1 MIERRFYFSTRK
13 DRSSAATALLEVLVS
28 QGWKRTYVWS
38 DITLSPDQ
46 FGDVATSEI
55 QGIQSADLV
64 VVLLPGGYGTHVEI
78 GAALAFGK
86 PVILHAPDQGTLN
99 TPYPCVFHH
108 HPLIKLIVS
117 EVVNIEEFITIMTSM
132 LENNPS

>member
-1 MIERRFYFSTRK
+1 MVERRFYFSTQI
-13 DRSSAATALLEVLVS
+13 DRSSAATALLEALAS

-38 DITLSPDQ
+38 DGPVSPEKY
-46 FGDVATSEI
+46 GDVAAAELH
-55 QGIQSADLV
+55 GIQLADLV

-99 TPYPCVFHH
+99 TPYPCVFHY

-117 EVVNIEEFITIMTSM
+117 EVVNLEEFITIMTSM
-132 LENNPS
+132 LGNNPS

>member
-1 MIERRFYFSTRK
+1 MFGVT
-13 DRSSAATALLEVLVS
+13 L
-28 QGWKRTYVWS
+28 
-38 DITLSPDQ
+38 TLSPDKY
-46 FGDVATSEI
+46 GDVATSEL

-86 PVILHAPDQGTLN
+86 PVILHAPDQHTLN
-99 TPYPCVFHH
+99 TPYPCVFHY

-117 EVVNIEEFITIMTSM
+117 EVVNVEEFITIMTSM
-132 LENNPS
+132 LENKPS